1 MPPPMRPNKK
11 VKAATVASPDQIL
24 ARQRGAL
31 LGLAVGEALGIR
43 NEQRRLAAIPFPDL
57 NDGPLVEP
65 KGGGRFE
72 RPAGQ
77 VSWGAEMAQ
86 VLSTSL
92 RSRQRF
98 DLIDVGKGYGR
109 WLPHAVDVPDA
120 VKAALGQ
127 VAEGRSPEFS
137 GRRVW
142 LEGVQRIADNA
153 PLARTAPIGVFFHSQ
168 KEVRISASF
177 EDTAITHF
185 APLCQLTCATFNGL
199 IAMAIGALNDRLK
212 PDEFIKKAE
221 SELTAAASALARKE
235 PDWVS
240 QTKDAAEWI
249 REDLKLAQRPDPEL
263 YGPDFHVLFPWPTP
277 IRTSFRLALWEFFHA
292 PTFEAALIDVVN
304 RGGDS
309 DTNAAITGALLGAV
323 WGADAIPR
331 AWIDRVMEAPGQRGG
346 VHWTTYHPRFLVT
359 LTDAPT
365 GEGELEPVTG
375 R

>member
-1 MPPPMRPNKK
+1 MMRPNKK
-11 VKAATVASPDQIL
+11 VKAPSVATEGQVR

-43 NEQRRLAAIPFPDL
+43 NEQRRLAAVPFPEL

-72 RPAGQ
+72 LPAGQ
-77 VSWGAEMAQ
+77 VSWASEMAQ
-86 VLSTSL
+86 VLSASL
-92 RSRQRF
+92 RSLQRY
-98 DLIDVGKGYGR
+98 DAVDAGKKYSR

-120 VKAALGQ
+120 VKAALLQ
-127 VAEGRSPEFS
+127 VVEGRSPEFS

-153 PLARTAPIGVFFHSQ
+153 PLARTAPIGIFFHSQ
-168 KEVRISASF
+168 KDARFKASF

-185 APLCQLTCATFNGL
+185 APLCQLACATFNGL
-199 IAMAIGALNDRLK
+199 IATAINAPEEKLK
-212 PDEFIKKAE
+212 PADLIVKAE
-221 SELTAAASALARKE
+221 SELTAATSALARKE
-235 PDWVS
+235 PDWVGE
-240 QTKDAAEWI
+240 TKEAAEWL

-277 IRTSFRLALWEFFHA
+277 IRTSYRLALWEFFHA
-292 PTFEAALIDVVN
+292 PTFEAALVDVVN

-309 DTNAAITGALLGAV
+309 DTNAAITGALLGAL
-323 WGADAIPR
+323 WGADVIPKE
-331 AWIDRVMEAPGQRGG
+331 WLERVMEAPGPRGG

-365 GEGELEPVTG
+365 GEGELETTTG